1 LGYIDFL
8 WAILEHLNLGRVVLK
23 DSGSTGFSKEYWDIN
38 YSSPEEMDGIG
49 NAPGHAKYMKSLLD
63 LDFIDVSSVVDLGF
77 GLGHLLEAVL
87 KEFIPYRA
95 MGIEPS
101 KYAFDK
107 VVKRE
112 ISPVD
117 STNLKLLNTDL
128 VSWCNN
134 QKFSKHFDLGI
145 CTSVFQ
151 YLTDEEVRIVLPIL
165 AKRVK
170 FLYFSVPTDKEL
182 DRQIEDLEF
191 KDEYAIRR
199 SRAWYQREI
208 KKYFTFVSSRMLE
221 SKEFYNEEDTFFTDL
236 VFRF

>member
-1 LGYIDFL
+1 MKY
-8 WAILEHLNLGRVVLK
+8 
-23 DSGSTGFSKEYWDIN
+23 SGADGFSKEYWDVN
-38 YSSPEEMDGIG
+38 YSSPDEMDGVG
-49 NAPGHAKYMKSLLD
+49 NAPAHAKYMKSVLD

-77 GLGHLLEAVL
+77 GLGNLLEAVL

-101 KYAFDK
+101 KYVFDK
-107 VVKRE
+107 VSKKK
-112 ISPVD
+112 IIPVD
-117 STNLKLLNTDL
+117 STALKLLNTDL
-128 VSWCNN
+128 LSWCND
-134 QKFSKHFDLGI
+134 QRYKKHFDLGI

-151 YLTDEEVRIVLPIL
+151 YLTDEEVRIVIPIL

-170 FLYFSVPTDKEL
+170 YLYFSVPTDKEL

-199 SRAWYQREI
+199 SRSWYQKEI
-208 KKYFTFVSSRMLE
+208 KKHFTFVSSRMLE
-221 SKEFYNEEDTFFTDL
+221 SKYFFNEEDTFFTDL